1 MGPVAVT
8 LVAHDSARDLP
19 RCLDA
24 LAAQTVAPAEV
35 VVVDNASSDES
46 VTIAEKHPVVSQ
58 VERNE
63 ANVGFA
69 AGQNQ
74 AVRKTRA
81 DWVLVLNPD
90 VTLETTYLEALRD
103 HRREGDRIGTVCGK
117 LLRAEPDGTPR
128 EPPTFDST
136 GIVFERTFRHLDRG
150 SEEADRG
157 QFESEEL
164 VFGASG
170 AAACY
175 RRDMIEDVS
184 VEGEFFDEAFFAYR
198 EDADLAWR
206 AQLLGW
212 DCLYVPKA
220 VGYHV
225 RGVLPE
231 NRRRV
236 AAELNRHSVKNRFL
250 MRIKNA
256 DSAVVLHCGLT
267 GLGRDA
273 LVVGGC
279 LLREWTSLPAFA
291 DVARLWPRAQR
302 HRSLIQ
308 ARRRRAPA
316 DVARWFN

>member
-24 LAAQTVAPAEV
+24 LAAQSVAPDEV
-35 VVVDNASSDES
+35 VVVDNASSDGS
-46 VTIAEKHPVVSQ
+46 AAIAESHPVVSQ
-58 VERNE
+58 VERNQ

-74 AVRKTRA
+74 AIGKTRA

-90 VTLETTYLEALRD
+90 VTLEPAFLSALAGHDRD
-103 HRREGDRIGTVCGK
+103 GDRLGTLCGK

-128 EPPTFDST
+128 EPRTFDST
-136 GIVFERTFRHLDRG
+136 GIVFERTFRHFDRG

-157 QFESEEL
+157 QFDAEEL
-164 VFGASG
+164 VFGSTG

-175 RRDMIEDVS
+175 RRDMIDDVS

-231 NRRRV
+231 NRGRV

-256 DSAVVLHCGLT
+256 DSAVVLRCGLR

-273 LVVGGC
+273 LVLGGC
-279 LLREWTSLPAFA
+279 LVREWSSLPAFG

-308 ARRRRAPA
+308 AKRRRAPA
-316 DVARWFN
+316 DVARWFV